1 MCLDLIS
8 PISDNYWKLIE
19 HSRKIRF
26 TVHRAYFLE
35 VGVEC
40 YFLNVTNLSSKK
52 EVEITH
58 VYFQETNGNQVPV
71 IQPDRPLP
79 KRLQPDETWE
89 TWIRVE
95 LTPSS
100 LRPDPFKKARLR
112 LSTGKIIKSRF
123 NKNVPQTGEVPGGKI
138 TRV

>member
-1 MCLDLIS
+1 MSLDLIKTV
-8 PISDNYWKLIE
+8 SDNYWKLIDN
-19 HSRKIRF
+19 SRKIRF
-26 TVHRAYFLE
+26 TVHRAFFLA

-40 YFLNVTNLSSKK
+40 YFLNVTNLSFKK

-58 VYFQETNGNQVPV
+58 LYFQDNNNKHIPV
-71 IQPDRPLP
+71 IQKDRPLP
-79 KRLQPDETWE
+79 KRLKPDETWE

-95 LTPSS
+95 MIPQSIRTN
-100 LRPDPFKKARLR
+100 PFRKARLR

-138 TRV
+138 TQI